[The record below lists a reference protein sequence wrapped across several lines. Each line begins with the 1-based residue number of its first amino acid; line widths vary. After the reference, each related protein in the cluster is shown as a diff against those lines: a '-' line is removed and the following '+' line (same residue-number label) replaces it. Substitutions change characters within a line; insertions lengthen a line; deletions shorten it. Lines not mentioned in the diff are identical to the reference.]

1 MPSPTAATAGRKKT
15 PASPGKPRRK
25 TGKPLAR
32 SRPTL
37 RWLWLI
43 VVAAVFLVAYILDWS
58 AVAELLWACLMG
70 QLGLTPRL
78 VSFAIVLT
86 GATALV
92 VTFRGAPAPP
102 PAKKRS
108 PTPRAKAKPVRTKP
122 TPATPPD
129 NPVPAEPG

>member
-1 MPSPTAATAGRKKT
+1 MAPPTAATAGRKKT

-25 TGKPLAR
+25 AGKPVAR
-32 SRPTL
+32 SRPAL

-43 VVAAVFLVAYILDWS
+43 VVAAVFLVAFILDWS
-58 AVAELLWACLMG
+58 AVAQLLWACLMG

-78 VSFAIVLT
+78 VSIAIVLT

-108 PTPRAKAKPVRTKP
+108 PTPRAKAKPAREKV
-122 TPATPPD
+122 TPPD
-129 NPVPAEPG
+129 APVPAEPG

>member
-1 MPSPTAATAGRKKT
+1 MPPPTTAAAGRKKT

-25 TGKPLAR
+25 TSKPVAR
-32 SRPTL
+32 SRPIL

-43 VVAAVFLVAYILDWS
+43 VVAVVFLAAFVLDWS
-58 AVAELLWACLMG
+58 AVAQLLWACLMG
-70 QLGLTPRL
+70 QLGLTSRL
-78 VSFAIVLT
+78 VALVIVLA

-92 VTFRGAPAPP
+92 LTFRGAPAPP

-129 NPVPAEPG
+129 NPLPAEPG